1 MLVWGTGQGQG
12 STYAVERREDGEE
25 FPELQG
31 LYFVHFFNGP
41 TNLPQQAA
49 NPDWN
54 PTDPSG
60 SLYLNRMADLSAN
73 LHHQISRRRQQENR
87 QQDIAYAGD
96 QDLSATVHFAPD
108 VHEKAQYERALKQSQ
123 HAALMRRKGYGLGN
137 SIMTMSMLNATGP
150 GDLGMASS
158 VYHGGASMAR
168 TAVLGDSQGSIH
180 LGPPPSGI
188 PDMDGSDSKAAA
200 TSRKPEDSTSA
211 VQNEVGLGDSY
222 VDGAKRPVKPYVS
235 EGDDEEEE
243 LMDGGMMGLLA
254 QIYGRRD
261 GPSVGIS

>member
-1 MLVWGTGQGQG
+1 
-12 STYAVERREDGEE
+12 
-25 FPELQG
+25 
-31 LYFVHFFNGP
+31 
-41 TNLPQQAA
+41 
-49 NPDWN
+49 
-54 PTDPSG
+54 
-60 SLYLNRMADLSAN
+60 MADLSAN
-73 LHHQISRRRQQENR
+73 LHHQISRRRQHENR
-87 QQDIAYAGD
+87 HQDAVYAGD

-108 VHEKAQYERALKQSQ
+108 VHEKAQYERALRQSQ

-180 LGPPPSGI
+180 LGPSPGAI
-188 PDMDGSDSKAAA
+188 PDIDGSDDKAGGSAA
-200 TSRKPEDSTSA
+200 TLKKLEDSTSA

-261 GPSVGIS
+261 GPTVGIS